1 MALVTFR
8 NELNFLAHLHMRIG
22 PVNVHPD
29 NRGSKNTTIQPTG
42 SIQENV
48 GDGDVWYC
56 FGRRE
61 IGGDDNPPLCNAP
74 GGSTAV
80 LNANRECFI
89 DN

>member
-8 NELNFLAHLHMRIG
+8 NELNFPADLHMRIG

-29 NRGSKNTTIQPTG
+29 NRGSRNTTIHARWFNSGQRG
-42 SIQENV
+42 GRQRV
-48 GDGDVWYC
+48 YC
-56 FGRRE
+56 FGRRRLE
-61 IGGDDNPPLCNAP
+61 VMDNPLLCNAP
-74 GGSTAV
+74 GGSTTV